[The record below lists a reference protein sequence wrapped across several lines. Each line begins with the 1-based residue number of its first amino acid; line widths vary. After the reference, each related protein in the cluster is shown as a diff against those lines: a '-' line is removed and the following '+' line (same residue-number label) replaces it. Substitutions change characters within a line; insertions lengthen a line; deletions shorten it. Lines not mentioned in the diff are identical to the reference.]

1 MRRTITF
8 EMNERRGERRCCASG
23 GAYAFCVR
31 VCVCVNACVR
41 VCVSVLE
48 MTLEL
53 MFNGARRKE
62 FRKVPPRITIHGAAH
77 VRHRR
82 FGNNEVIVFCVC
94 VCVVAVGGGGGQ
106 SAI

>member
-1 MRRTITF
+1 MLCLRWGIRF
-8 EMNERRGERRCCASG
+8 LRSR
-23 GAYAFCVR
+23 
-31 VCVCVNACVR
+31 VCVNACVR

-94 VCVVAVGGGGGQ
+94 VCVVAVGGGRRAVGDLNTY
-106 SAI
+106 IFVPN